1 MSADHR
7 RHALM
12 CTLTECPL
20 ASRRKRL
27 RSAIVIVLAALCVA
41 PALRAQEDPWGDAQ
55 RLSDPPSAGDQKQD
69 DSADDP
75 EAQAEVEKSAAEL
88 EAVRKAEEKAGLLP
102 QAPGAGSHGATH
114 QGLDP
119 MDPLA
124 RDLEAALGRGLDGAP
139 LADPAPIGG
148 ASVKLPELL
157 GIPEEELRA
166 KYDIPVE
173 LNDAVVAYIRFFQT
187 DTRADFARLL

>member
-102 QAPGAGSHGATH
+102 QAPGAGPRDGISG
-114 QGLDP
+114 GLDP
-119 MDPLA
+119 
-124 RDLEAALGRGLDGAP
+124 
-139 LADPAPIGG
+139 ADPVSRHFSP
-148 ASVKLPELL
+148 
-157 GIPEEELRA
+157 
-166 KYDIPVE
+166 
-173 LNDAVVAYIRFFQT
+173 
-187 DTRADFARLL
+187 ARGD